1 MFWNLTGINY
11 QVRFLYVPPP
21 ASVLS
26 LILLVTTKYRLLVVY
41 ESGIFAEFDE
51 TTTTILGL
59 MKRYFIIH
67 KKTENDKWFLTKGI
81 QLL

>member
-1 MFWNLTGINY
+1 
-11 QVRFLYVPPP
+11 
-21 ASVLS
+21 
-26 LILLVTTKYRLLVVY
+26 VY

-51 TTTTILGL
+51 TTTILGL